1 MPSRG
6 PEPRFASAPTLEG
19 FLPRAIAACT
29 PHQNK
34 AYVPVWRRACLHL
47 GHTPIDE
54 ITTLDIAIL
63 QRKAVNGAAA
73 RVSSRNGRYAGEQT
87 VRAMRA
93 LFKMA
98 EQDGWIEHRRNPAA
112 NLPLPRRKPST
123 RRGLTA
129 REIAD
134 INAVVTVG
142 SQDPSLD
149 SLIIRLHLETACR
162 RSGALGLRLADLDVR
177 WCLVRLRE
185 KGQTVRWQPISPT
198 LAAALDHHARGRG
211 AVRGRDAL
219 LRRLDH
225 APVSPRHYDALWNRI
240 RNLLPWAAEHGVSA
254 HWLRHTTIT
263 WVERRFGYAT
273 ARAYAGHT
281 DTASAPTATFIRARL
296 PEIAAALSTL
306 TGERHPLLEQQPAP
320 SGPISRRRNS
330 GMGAAA

>member
-1 MPSRG
+1 MSDRLSTAG
-6 PEPRFASAPTLEG
+6 IASAPTLEG
-19 FLPRAIAACT
+19 FLPRAIAACS
-29 PHQNK
+29 PHQKK
-34 AYVPVWRRACLHL
+34 AYVPVWHRACGSL
-47 GHTPIDE
+47 GRTPIDE

-63 QRKAVNGAAA
+63 QREAVKRAAVRA
-73 RVSSRNGRYAGEQT
+73 SSRNGRYAGEQS

-98 EQDGWIEHRRNPAA
+98 EQDGWVEHRHNPAA
-112 NLPLPRRKPST
+112 QLLLPRRKPTT
-123 RRGLTA
+123 RRGLTP
-129 REIAD
+129 REVAD
-134 INAVVTVG
+134 INAVVAAG
-142 SQDPSLD
+142 SRDPALD
-149 SLIIRLHLETACR
+149 CLIIRLHLETACR

-185 KGQTVRWQPISPT
+185 KGQTIRWQPISPT
-198 LAAALDHHARGRG
+198 LAAALDRHARGRG

-240 RNLLPWAAEHGVSA
+240 RSLLPWAAEHGVSA

-263 WVERRFGYAT
+263 WVERRFGYAI

-296 PEIAAALSTL
+296 PEVAEALSAL
-306 TGERHPLLEQQPAP
+306 TGEPHPLLEP
-320 SGPISRRRNS
+320 STTRPMKHPLNCTLD
-330 GMGAAA
+330 MGAAA